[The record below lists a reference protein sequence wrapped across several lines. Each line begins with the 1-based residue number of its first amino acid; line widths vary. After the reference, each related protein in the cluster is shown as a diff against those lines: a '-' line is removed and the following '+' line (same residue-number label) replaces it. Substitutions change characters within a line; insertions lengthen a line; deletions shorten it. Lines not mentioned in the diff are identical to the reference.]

1 MAQIRHSEGQKRTC
15 PYCGR
20 ASTFSLRTPMPAAGL
35 ASESSDS
42 NARADFKPGWT
53 CENSHCWKRYDFDV

>member
-1 MAQIRHSEGQKRTC
+1 
-15 PYCGR
+15 
-20 ASTFSLRTPMPAAGL
+20 MPAAGL